1 MTSEAI
7 ASVQTM
13 RARIFIFIESISSE
27 NGTNMSPT
35 MGPSGDVRFPKKRNH
50 HGREKSEFK
59 SPAFALV
66 PRNHS
71 ATLESGNEC
80 CLL

>member
-1 MTSEAI
+1 M
-7 ASVQTM
+7 M
-13 RARIFIFIESISSE
+13 ARIFVFIESISCE
-27 NGTNMSPT
+27 NVTNKFQT
-35 MGPSGDVRFPKKRNH
+35 IGPSGDVCFLQKRNH

-59 SPAFALV
+59 SPTFALV

-71 ATLESGNEC
+71 ATFESSNGR